1 MSLPTSTPFNGNAST
16 SAPTNSTPKKAR
28 SKCSNGATN
37 VASNSANV
45 TPDLSL
51 PTDSTP
57 KKTRSKC
64 SNSASNSAIVTPDLP
79 PSSDGTKNSVTPPNS
94 TSSLASGKQSA
105 QKRLRTP
112 RGPGKS
118 SINKL
123 SAKALANSNGL
134 QLQMTVENLTNKI
147 RTGQKFVPI
156 AANQNQL
163 ECHSSKK
170 AAKH

>member
-37 VASNSANV
+37 GASNNANV
-45 TPDLSL
+45 S
-51 PTDSTP
+51 
-57 KKTRSKC
+57 
-64 SNSASNSAIVTPDLP
+64 PDLP
-79 PSSDGTKNSVTPPNS
+79 PSSKNSVIPNS
-94 TSSLASGKQSA
+94 TSSLSSGKPA
-105 QKRLRTP
+105 AKPLRTP

>member
-37 VASNSANV
+37 VASNSAN
-45 TPDLSL
+45 
-51 PTDSTP
+51 
-57 KKTRSKC
+57 
-64 SNSASNSAIVTPDLP
+64 VTPDLP

>member
-45 TPDLSL
+45 TPDL
-51 PTDSTP
+51 P
-57 KKTRSKC
+57 
-64 SNSASNSAIVTPDLP
+64 P
-79 PSSDGTKNSVTPPNS
+79 PSSDGTKNSVTPNS